1 MADQIRI
8 EGLKIS
14 AHIGVPD
21 AERAVP
27 QRLTVNLVLEPTR
40 GFEAIQDDLA
50 RTVDY
55 FAVCEVVRQLAAAQP
70 RRLIETL
77 AEEVAAMLLAC
88 YPLDAV
94 AVEVRK
100 YILPDTQFVAVR
112 LRRES

>member
-8 EGLKIS
+8 EQLELS

-21 AERAVP
+21 EERAVA
-27 QRLTVNLVLEPTR
+27 QRLTVNLVLEPRR
-40 GFEAIQDDLA
+40 GFDAIRDDLA

-55 FAVCEVVRQLAAAQP
+55 FAVCEVVRQLA
-70 RRLIETL
+70 
-77 AEEVAAMLLAC
+77 EEIAAMLLAC

-94 AVEVRK
+94 VVEVRK

-112 LRRES
+112 LRREQQK